1 VAYNVGRGGRVRLP
15 PQTVWENERVL
26 PRAFV
31 VPRARPLSPRAEVLQ
46 TLKAADFRAV
56 VFLEGYDG
64 DPGGSGSFRAA
75 EVINYRPN
83 RVEVKVGAGEKGFLV
98 LTDVWYPGWK
108 CTVDGEEVP
117 VYRADYVF
125 RAVPV
130 GPGEHEVVFCF
141 EPDSYRVGR
150 LVTRIALAVLPALVL
165 VLAVW
170 GRCRRRQP

>member
-1 VAYNVGRGGRVRLP
+1 
-15 PQTVWENERVL
+15 
-26 PRAFV
+26 
-31 VPRARPLSPRAEVLQ
+31 VLQ

-64 DPGGSGSFRAA
+64 DPGGSGSLRAA
-75 EVINYRPN
+75 EVVSYRPN
-83 RVEVKVGAGEKGFLV
+83 RVEVKVGPGPGGFLV

-130 GPGEHEVVFCF
+130 GPGEHYVVFRF

-165 VLAVW
+165 VLAAW
-170 GRCRRRQP
+170 GRLRRRKP